1 MAEAFDL
8 VVIGTGSAG
17 SAPAYRCRAAGW
29 RVAVVDVLPYGGT
42 CALRGCD
49 PKKVLVGAAEAADWQ
64 RRMQGRGIAGDTA
77 IAWSDLMRFK
87 RTFTDPVPAGR
98 EQAFAAAGIAT
109 YHGPARFL
117 SPDRLSVDGALLEA
131 RHFVIAA
138 GAKPRRLG
146 IPGEEHVLTSTAFL
160 ELDRLP
166 PRIAFVGAGYI
177 SFEFAHVVRRAGAEA
192 VVIGRGRPL
201 RHFEPDL
208 VARLVEHTRSL
219 GIAVHLE
226 TAVTAVEP
234 QGGGYRLGV
243 RRQGRTDT
251 VEADLVVHG
260 GGRVPNTEGLDL
272 AAAEVATAPDGG
284 VRVNEFLQS
293 VTNPRVYAAGDVTA
307 APGSL
312 PLTPVAGYEGTI
324 VAANLLNGNTRTPDY
339 RGVPSVVFTVPPLAG
354 VGLTEAEAREQRL
367 DIRVK
372 TQDTSRWYSNRR
384 VAETC
389 AMFKVVVEHET
400 ERVVGAHLLGPH
412 ADEVV
417 NLFAL
422 AIRARLPAR
431 DLKHLLYAYPT
442 SASDVPYMIP

>member
-293 VTNPRVYAAGDVTA
+293 VTNPRVYAAGDVAA

-324 VAANLLNGNTRTPDY
+324 VAANLLNGNMRTPDY